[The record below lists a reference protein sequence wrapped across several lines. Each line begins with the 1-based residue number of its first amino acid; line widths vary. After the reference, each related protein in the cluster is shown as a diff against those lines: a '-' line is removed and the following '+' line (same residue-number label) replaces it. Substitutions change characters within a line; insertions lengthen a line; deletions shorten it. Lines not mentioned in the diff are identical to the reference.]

1 LDGRKAEE
9 VKKMISVK
17 KNFDDIPD
25 GLKKKKDLRHISVR
39 SKLSEI
45 YHDKCAYSEETL
57 DYIINHYRP
66 IGLYPWLAYE
76 WSNLHLCCHRCNMTS
91 NVRFPIRGPRIK
103 EPPSDK
109 MHWRADSS
117 TLLGE
122 KPLLLNPEVD
132 TPENHLYFDPKGII
146 YGRTDRGRE
155 TIQVY
160 NLNRDVL
167 IMTRK
172 KKVMLFLKRF
182 ELSFDVF
189 TKFYWKKEKG
199 SSYIDHKFIYE
210 ELLKIF
216 NELNQAGEPQAEF
229 SLLGRNMLEYFD
241 TFVIDYFSSNK
252 VKSKKEKSLRKS
264 YEKHLRTAMTLFTK
278 TGDIIIVNK
287 EETIVPFFPED
298 SAADERMKKGLPFA
312 IKAFEIQ
319 KYHGIKYT
327 HIENLPIN
335 TRWIFLTGDN
345 SSGKTLVLQ
354 ALVIGL
360 IGNKDKDV
368 ELADDNCRIK
378 VELKTQADNMI
389 NIISSSPGRR
399 VDNLAVYGSDRLSID
414 GDIFEGR
421 QAPEKLRKTASLFQ
435 SAPSLYNIQE
445 YLIQIHG
452 RKEFEKKFNAI
463 IKTLKQLLPWVEE
476 IIVDESAEKKKILY
490 RERTEDN
497 QLLHE
502 IPFGALSAGSKSIVA
517 MIGDMLIELL
527 RVQNVDDPAEL
538 EGIVIIDEI
547 DIHLHAKWQREFV
560 VRLTRMFPK
569 IQFIASTHS
578 PIPLLGAPLETV
590 ILSVEKE
597 NKQEGIIA
605 KRLNIDVTELT
616 PNTILTSPI
625 FNFERIIPEAHDRS
639 KPLYTH
645 NKYTEVDFDKM
656 LDEKLEK
663 LTRERVKGSAE
674 LLKKEDSGD

>member
-1 LDGRKAEE
+1 
-9 VKKMISVK
+9 MISVK

-25 GLKKKKDLRHISVR
+25 GLKKEKKDFRHISVR

-45 YHDKCAYSEETL
+45 YYDKCAYSEEKLELT
-57 DYIINHYRP
+57 INHYRP
-66 IGLYPWLAYE
+66 RKDYPWLENE
-76 WSNLHLCCHRCNMTS
+76 WSNLHLCCHKCNMAS
-91 NVRFPIRGPRIK
+91 NVRFPIKGSQIK
-103 EPPSDK
+103 KQPPDK
-109 MHWRADSS
+109 MQWRADSR

-155 TIQVY
+155 TIQVF
-160 NLNRDVL
+160 NLNRDEL
-167 IMTRK
+167 ISTRR
-172 KKVMLFLKRF
+172 KKVMLFLERF

-189 TKFYWKKEKG
+189 TKSYWKKEKG
-199 SSYIDHKFIYE
+199 SSYLDHKFIYE
-210 ELLKIF
+210 VLKEIF
-216 NELNQAGEPQAEF
+216 DRLKQAGEPQSEF

-241 TFVIDYFSSNK
+241 TFVIDYFSWDK
-252 VKSKKEKSLRKS
+252 AKSKEEEPLRKS
-264 YEKHLRTAMTLFTK
+264 YEKHLRAAATLFTK
-278 TGDIIIVNK
+278 TEDIIIVNK
-287 EETIVPFFPED
+287 EEKIVPFFPED
-298 SAADERMKKGLPFA
+298 SVGDERMKKGLPFA
-312 IKAFEIQ
+312 VKAFEIQ

-327 HIENLPIN
+327 HIENLPID

-360 IGNKDKDV
+360 IGNKDKGV

-378 VELKTQADNMI
+378 IELKTQADNTI
-389 NIISSSPGRR
+389 NTISSSLGRR
-399 VDNLAVYGSDRLSID
+399 VDNLAVYGADRLNID
-414 GDIFEGR
+414 GYIFEGR
-421 QAPEKLRKTASLFQ
+421 QAPEKLRKTAGLFQ
-435 SAPSLYNIQE
+435 SASSLYNIQE
-445 YLIQIHG
+445 YLINIHG

-497 QLLHE
+497 QVLDGV
-502 IPFGALSAGSKSIVA
+502 PFGALSAGSKSIVA

-527 RVQNVDDPAEL
+527 RVQNVDEPGEL

-578 PIPLLGAPLETV
+578 PIPLLGAPVETV
-590 ILSVEKE
+590 ILNVEKE
-597 NKQEGIIA
+597 NKQEGIIV
-605 KRLNIDVTELT
+605 KRLNIDVTKLT

-645 NKYTEVDFDKM
+645 DEYSEVVFDKM
-656 LDEKLEK
+656 LDAKLEK
-663 LTRERVKGSAE
+663 LAGERDTGAAG

>member
-1 LDGRKAEE
+1 
-9 VKKMISVK
+9 MISVK
-17 KNFDDIPD
+17 KNFDDIPG
-25 GLKKKKDLRHISVR
+25 GLKKKKDFQHISVK

-45 YHDKCAYSEETL
+45 YYGKCAYSEEKL
-57 DYIINHYRP
+57 DPIINHYRP
-66 IGLYPWLAYE
+66 KSLYPWLQYE
-76 WSNLHLCCHRCNMTS
+76 WSNLHLCCHKCNMAS
-91 NVRFPIRGPRIK
+91 NVRFPIKGSPIK

-109 MHWRADSS
+109 MQWRADSR
-117 TLLGE
+117 TLLEE

-132 TPENHLYFDPKGII
+132 TPENHLHFDPKGII
-146 YGRTDRGRE
+146 YGRTDRGHE

-160 NLNRDVL
+160 NLNRKEL
-167 IMTRK
+167 ISRRK
-172 KKVMLFLKRF
+172 KKVMDFLKKF
-182 ELSFDVF
+182 ESSFDVF
-189 TKFYWKKEKG
+189 TKYYWKKEKG
-199 SSYIDHKFIYE
+199 SGYLDHKFINE
-210 ELLKIF
+210 KLLEIF
-216 NELNQAGEPQAEF
+216 NELKQAGEPQVEF
-229 SLLGRNMLEYFD
+229 SLLGRNMLEDFD
-241 TFVIDYFSSNK
+241 NFVIDYFSGDK
-252 VKSKKEKSLRKS
+252 AKSKEEDLRKS
-264 YEKHLRTAMTLFTK
+264 YVEHLRAAATLSTK
-278 TGDIIIVNK
+278 TKDIIIVNK
-287 EETIVPFFPED
+287 EEKIVPFLSKD
-298 SAADERMKKGLPFA
+298 SAGDERMEKGLPFA

-327 HIENLPIN
+327 YIENLPID

-345 SSGKTLVLQ
+345 SAGKTLVLQ

-360 IGNKDKDV
+360 MGNKDKDA

-378 VELKTQADNMI
+378 VELKTQADNTI
-389 NIISSSPGRR
+389 NIISSSLQRR
-399 VDNLAVYGSDRLSID
+399 IDNIAAYGSDRLNID

-435 SAPSLYNIQE
+435 SASSLYNIQE

-452 RKEFEKKFNAI
+452 RKEFEKKFKAI

-476 IIVDESAEKKKILY
+476 IIVDDSAEKKKILY

-497 QLLHE
+497 QVLDE

-527 RVQNVDDPAEL
+527 RDQDVDDPAEL

-578 PIPLLGAPLETV
+578 PIPLLGAPVDTV
-590 ILSVEKE
+590 ILNVEKE
-597 NKQEGIIA
+597 NKQEGIVI

-625 FNFERIIPEAHDRS
+625 FNFEKIIPEAHDRS

-663 LTRERVKGSAE
+663 LARERGTSLAE
-674 LLKKEDSGD
+674 LPKKEGSGD